1 MAKLNP
7 FLRFNDGKCREA
19 MEFYKSI
26 FGGKV
31 EYMTVGESP
40 MAKNDFFKGK
50 KEKQDLIMHAE
61 LQKGDFVFYGSD
73 MMMDKAVIG
82 DNVGMALNCESEDE
96 LRTHFKKLSEGGEVF
111 MPLEDAFW
119 GGLFG
124 MVIDK
129 YGVEW
134 MLNFQKKK

>member
-31 EYMTVGESP
+31 EYMTMGDSP
-40 MAKNDFFKGK
+40 MAKDFP
-50 KEKQDLIMHAE
+50 KEKHGLIMHAE
-61 LQKGDFVFYGSD
+61 LSSQSIIFYGSD
-73 MMMDKAVIG
+73 MMRDKAIVG
-82 DNVGMALNCESEDE
+82 DNVGMALNCESEKE
-96 LRTHFKKLSEGGEVF
+96 LNKYFDKLKKGGEV
-111 MPLEDAFW
+111 MMEPKKEFW
-119 GGLFG
+119 GGLFA
-124 MVIDK
+124 MTTDK

-134 MLNFQKKK
+134 MLNYQVEPRKR